1 MAFAINPAAP
11 AEVGPDLL
19 QGPIG
24 AIEAYFEDLRDVLA
38 EPVYHELRA
47 SRTPPGNT
55 SLWKHGGAEGGRTPD
70 LRIAN
75 ATLSQLSYGPIKCI
89 AAGGAGRPER
99 AEYVCPHVSCQAPPR
114 CAPAPEPA
122 FIGP

>member
-55 SLWKHGGAEGGRTPD
+55 SLWKHGGAGSLVRTRLRRFPVKQGKYREFSRISADLGRGTS
-70 LRIAN
+70 LI
-75 ATLSQLSYGPIKCI
+75 
-89 AAGGAGRPER
+89 
-99 AEYVCPHVSCQAPPR
+99 H
-114 CAPAPEPA
+114 
-122 FIGP
+122 